1 MTLKRLLSTLFSCLP
16 LIITLF
22 VLPIMPDI
30 IPVHYGLYGNVT
42 RYGSKFELLVVP
54 AFSIAMM
61 FFWFLMERIALK
73 DAEKGKLNAI
83 VLYWINVMTSLIFTA
98 LQIWFVILAYT
109 GAETTHSESI
119 DFIKLAAVCVGI
131 GYIVIGNLLPKCK
144 RNMLVG
150 IRTKWTLLCDATWY
164 KTHRFGGRLMV
175 VCGVLSVLAC
185 LTLFDGIAGL
195 LFAASVS
202 AVIVILVTIYSL
214 HVYKQAL

>member
-22 VLPIMPDI
+22 MLPIMPDI

-42 RYGSKFELLVVP
+42 RYGSNRVVCCSRLFNRNDVFLV
-54 AFSIAMM
+54 
-61 FFWFLMERIALK
+61 LDGTYRLK
-73 DAEKGKLNAI
+73 GCGKGKLNAI
-83 VLYWINVMTSLIFTA
+83 VLYWINVMTSLIFIA

-202 AVIVILVTIYSL
+202 VAIVILVTIYSH